1 MDPMTIA
8 ALAQAAASVMGAT
21 KKQQQP
27 GAGMP
32 GKPFQMENT
41 TQGAM
46 QLQQANAM
54 QPPQPAAP
62 AAMPDT
68 PLKDFFGQ
76 GGGTPMPT
84 NTLEKLPGGQ
94 LPGVNPLPGGNQFSP
109 VPGWTPP
116 QSVMPQESAAPPQGM
131 TSPLD
136 QVSSTFKADP
146 TTSDM
151 LGNAQAAASVGMGL
165 NDLFNPPPPRPGG
178 MPGRPFDMP
187 NTTLGLKQLLMG
199 YQRR

>member
-1 MDPMTIA
+1 MDPMALA
-8 ALAQAAASVMGAT
+8 ALAQAAASMIGAT

-32 GKPFQMENT
+32 GKPFEMPNT

-54 QPPQPAAP
+54 QPPPSAAP
-62 AAMPDT
+62 SAMPDT

-94 LPGVNPLPGGNQFSP
+94 LPQTGQISTIPHDPIQP
-109 VPGWTPP
+109 VPGGQPI
-116 QSVMPQESAAPPQGM
+116 APPEQI

-146 TTSDM
+146 TTSNM
-151 LGNAQAAASVGMGL
+151 LGNAQAAASLGMGL

>member
-1 MDPMTIA
+1 
-8 ALAQAAASVMGAT
+8 
-21 KKQQQP
+21 
-27 GAGMP
+27 
-32 GKPFQMENT
+32 
-41 TQGAM
+41 
-46 QLQQANAM
+46 
-54 QPPQPAAP
+54 
-62 AAMPDT
+62 
-68 PLKDFFGQ
+68 
-76 GGGTPMPT
+76 
-84 NTLEKLPGGQ
+84 
-94 LPGVNPLPGGNQFSP
+94 
-109 VPGWTPP
+109 
-116 QSVMPQESAAPPQGM
+116 M